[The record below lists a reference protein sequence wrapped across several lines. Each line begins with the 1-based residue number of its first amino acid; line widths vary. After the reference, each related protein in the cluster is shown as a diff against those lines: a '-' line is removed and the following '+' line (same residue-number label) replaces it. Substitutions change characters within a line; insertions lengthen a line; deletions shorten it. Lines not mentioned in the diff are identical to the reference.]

1 MNKKLIAIAVATAM
15 SAPVMAADLKISGRI
30 NQQFTSLSTDKPAP
44 GVDTD
49 VMDYSDNGHQ
59 RLQFDV
65 KAGNAYG
72 RVAYDARETKNLA
85 NRDMYIGYKFGA
97 SSIQFGRMGNAGKN
111 IEKDPLIATFLEER
125 TSVAA
130 AFGGGSGYDS
140 NGFVSDIAQFA
151 TKINGVALKVQL
163 GLSDNDG
170 AAGAAG
176 ATNQGHVGVSVT
188 GKAGPVR
195 WFISQNNGS
204 ADQGDV
210 AAKGVVPGSFELNT
224 ATGNIDPVAGTAATA
239 AVANDDSVTKLG
251 ASMKFGK
258 VKAALTLKSAEDN
271 GDEAD
276 AIVIRANMGF
286 GNGLTGYA
294 GYGINTFKG
303 AGSSVEVD
311 ATWLRLAVA
320 KKLNKNTTLYGGY
333 TSTEWDA
340 IAGENDSSEIGV
352 GMTIKF

>member
-30 NQQFTSLSTDKPAP
+30 NQQFTSLSTDKPGA
-44 GVDTD
+44 GTDTD
-49 VMDYSDNGHQ
+49 VLDYSDNGHQ

-65 KAGNAYG
+65 KAGNAFG
-72 RVAYDARETKNLA
+72 RVAYDARESKNLA

-97 SSIQFGRMGNAGKN
+97 SSIQFGRMGNTGKN

-125 TSVAA
+125 TSAVA
-130 AFGGGSGYDS
+130 AFGGGNGYDS
-140 NGFVSDIAQFA
+140 NGFVSDMAQFA
-151 TKINGVALKVQL
+151 TKINGVALKVQV
-163 GLSDNDG
+163 GLSDNDS

-176 ATNQGHVGVSVT
+176 ATNQGHLGFSVS
-188 GKAGPVR
+188 GKAGGVR
-195 WFISQNNGS
+195 WFVTNNNVK
-204 ADQGDV
+204 ADGGDK
-210 AAKGVVPGSFELNT
+210 AATAGTPAGFELNT
-224 ATGNIDPVAGTAATA
+224 TTGNIDPVAAVAGNA
-239 AVANDDSVTKLG
+239 AVVNDQSITKFG

-258 VKAALTLKSAEDN
+258 VKTSLTIKSSEDN
-271 GDEAD
+271 GVDAD

-294 GYGINTFKG
+294 GYGVNTFATTG
-303 AGSSVEVD
+303 NPDVD

-320 KKLNKNTTLYGGY
+320 KKLNKNTTFYGGY

-340 IAGENDSSEIGV
+340 IAGEDDSSEIGV